1 MTEEQVDQ
9 QILELQ
15 RRARTAVD
23 AGAILV
29 QLGNLCLRH
38 HRLDE
43 ALSAFRQVIDSGR
56 GSAVLRFNYGWFAK
70 QAGRPHLA
78 LDQYAK
84 ALALGIKQP
93 EEVHLNR
100 ANVYSE
106 LLLDSTSALKEL
118 EAALKLNPGYFP
130 AWLNLG
136 NLYEQMGRVHESR
149 AAFIRALEIDPSSSS
164 ALARLADSH
173 DFSVDSE
180 RTRSLKNS
188 LLGFSRTTRDPD
200 LYIALGRAAE
210 QQGLYEEAWDHYRSA
225 NAIDRSSWPPYNRE
239 SIDQLVSAIIETC
252 DESWLQKKSSS
263 QVFSPIFICGSFRSG
278 STLLEQILAAH
289 SAFVPGGE
297 QEFFPRLVDRYFPH
311 YPTDLSTVSPSR
323 LAAWGN
329 TYRSQIHVP
338 IKKGSLFTDKRPDN
352 IFYLGLIKA
361 MFPKAKILVTLRDW
375 RDTAISIFGTRLAPR
390 FSYATDI
397 ADIHHQ
403 LQAQARLITHWA
415 QLFKDDMA
423 IVNYERLV
431 DSPQATLGPI
441 LRGYGLNW
449 EDSCLNFHKSD
460 RPVRTASVLQVR
472 SPMNKNSVERWRRFE
487 RCVPAGMFD

>member
-1 MTEEQVDQ
+1 MDTDQLEQS
-9 QILELQ
+9 IAELQ
-15 RRARTAVD
+15 RRVRSAAD
-23 AGAILV
+23 PANSLM
-29 QLGNLCLRH
+29 QLGQLCLQH
-38 HRLDE
+38 HRLDD

-70 QAGRPHLA
+70 QAGKPHLA

-84 ALALGIKQP
+84 ALAAGIKQP

-118 EAALKLNPGYFP
+118 ETALRLNPGYFP

-136 NLYEQMGRVHESR
+136 NLYEQMGQVDQSQ
-149 AAFIRALEIDPSSSS
+149 AAFVRCLEIDPTSSV

-173 DFSVDSE
+173 DFSVDSARI
-180 RTRSLKNS
+180 RTLKNS
-188 LLGFSRTTRDPD
+188 LLRFSQTSRDPD

-239 SIDQLVSAIIETC
+239 NVDNLVSAIIETC
-252 DESWLQKKSSS
+252 DESWLRKVSSS
-263 QVFSPIFICGSFRSG
+263 QVFAPIFICGSFRSG

-297 QEFFPRLVDRYFPH
+297 QEFFPRLVDRYLPG
-311 YPTDLSTVSPSR
+311 YPTELATVSSSR
-323 LAAWGN
+323 LGAWGN
-329 TYRSQIHVP
+329 AYRSDIHVP
-338 IKKGSLFTDKRPDN
+338 IKKGSRFTDKRPDN

-375 RDTAISIFGTRLAPR
+375 RDTATSIFATRLAPR

-397 ADIHHQ
+397 ADIRHQ
-403 LQAQARLITHWA
+403 LQAQARLITHWS
-415 QLFKDDMA
+415 QLFKDDMT

-431 DSPQATLGPI
+431 ESPRATLEPI
-441 LRGYGLNW
+441 LLGYGLNW
-449 EDSCLNFHKSD
+449 EDSCLNFHQSD